1 MISLIFV
8 FVFIILSTILIYFYD
23 KDESKFYSWLG
34 IGEIFSTIIAIR
46 IAYLVYIDPIMA
58 KFIATLFIILWV
70 GYNIKEM
77 FRMFKLAKESK
88 K

>member
-1 MISLIFV
+1 M
-8 FVFIILSTILIYFYD
+8 STILIYFYD
-23 KDESKFYSWLG
+23 KDESKFYQWLG

-46 IAYLVYIDPIMA
+46 TAYLVYTEPTMA
-58 KFIATLFIILWV
+58 KIIATFFIILWI
-70 GYNIKEM
+70 GFNIKEM